1 MKMFAYIKS
10 LLSPTGEVSC
20 MRAMALMLVT
30 TLCYCMIVSVHSSR
44 PLADLAGI
52 AGSVLGAVFIGK
64 AAQKFAETK

>member
-1 MKMFAYIKS
+1 
-10 LLSPTGEVSC
+10 